1 MVGRLSLDA
10 RADVFEAAKE
20 EAQMRGQNR
29 VGSDHLLLAL
39 LREPEGVASRVLG
52 MDLDQ
57 GRRALEQLD
66 ANALAAV
73 GVQASEVPP
82 ASSRFRGPIRFTDG
96 AKSALV
102 RSVRLAQRQGSK
114 VITATHLTAGLLA
127 VDAPDPVVSILRV
140 AGVDAT
146 AAQKA
151 VEELFPL

>member
-52 MDLDQ
+52 MDVDQ
-57 GRRALEQLD
+57 GRHALEQLD
-66 ANALAAV
+66 ARALAAV

-82 ASSRFRGPIRFTDG
+82 AASSAPGPDPLHRR
-96 AKSALV
+96 SEV
-102 RSVRLAQRQGSK
+102 RSRAFGPSR
-114 VITATHLTAGLLA
+114 AEAGLEGDHSDTL
-127 VDAPDPVVSILRV
+127 DRRIGGGRR
-140 AGVDAT
+140 T
-146 AAQKA
+146 
-151 VEELFPL
+151 